1 MIKTTMTLAALGFV
15 LALSPAGAQTAPAAP
30 DTTPLPPT
38 TCSDGELAKMNA
50 ETAKMTDPDK
60 KTAAMKEMTLA
71 ADRMAKEDMK
81 GCATHLGNA
90 IRMIPGRS

>member
-1 MIKTTMTLAALGFV
+1 MLRTTMTLAALGFV

-38 TCSDGELAKMNA
+38 TCSQVELSKMNA

-60 KTAAMKEMTLA
+60 KAIAMKELTLA
-71 ADRMAKEDMK
+71 TDMMAKDDMK
-81 GCATHLGNA
+81 ACATHLGNA

>member
-1 MIKTTMTLAALGFV
+1 MSRTTMPLAALGFA
-15 LALSPAGAQTAPAAP
+15 LAAWPAQAQTAPMAP
-30 DTTPLPPT
+30 NTTPLPPT
-38 TCSDGELAKMNA
+38 TCSQVELSKMNA

-60 KTAAMKEMTLA
+60 KAAAMKELTLA
-71 ADRMAKEDMK
+71 TDLMAKDDMK

>member
-1 MIKTTMTLAALGFV
+1 MTLAALGFV

-38 TCSDGELAKMNA
+38 TCSTVELSKMNA
-50 ETAKMTDPDK
+50 ETAKITDPDK
-60 KTAAMKEMTLA
+60 KAVAMKELTLA
-71 ADRMAKEDMK
+71 TDRMAKDDMK

-90 IRMIPGRS
+90 IRMIPGRG

>member
-1 MIKTTMTLAALGFV
+1 MSRTSITLAALGFA
-15 LALSPAGAQTAPAAP
+15 LALSSAQAQLTPAAP

-38 TCSDGELAKMNA
+38 TCSQVELSKMNA

-60 KTAAMKEMTLA
+60 KAAAMKELTLA
-71 ADRMAKEDMK
+71 TDLMAKDDMK

>member
-1 MIKTTMTLAALGFV
+1 MLRTTLTLAALGFV
-15 LALSPAGAQTAPAAP
+15 MALSPAGAQTAPAAP

-38 TCSDGELAKMNA
+38 TCSTVELSKMNA

-60 KTAAMKEMTLA
+60 KAAAMKELTLA
-71 ADRMAKEDMK
+71 TDLMARNDMK

-90 IRMIPGRS
+90 IRMIPGRG